1 MTGLNKYC
9 KRSHISEAKFRQI
22 IKLFC
27 HDLPA
32 SKVAQMTDVSVS
44 KHRLYQ
50 VKLKSMKVILAHS
63 VYVVNVVVVQVA
75 KPSSLAF

>member
-1 MTGLNKYC
+1 MTGLNKYY

-32 SKVAQMTDVSVS
+32 
-44 KHRLYQ
+44 
-50 VKLKSMKVILAHS
+50 
-63 VYVVNVVVVQVA
+63 
-75 KPSSLAF
+75 